1 MLLVYRSM
9 ISTSSLYDSGLSTL
23 ITTSKITIHIG
34 LPLPWLVEEVVVASV
49 LLLSLVFAA
58 LLLSALAVE
67 GVAVG
72 REMVAVVG
80 EVETAVVCCPALAAR
95 ASSAEPSKPRMLD
108 IAGSTSPA

>member
-1 MLLVYRSM
+1 MLPYDWS
-9 ISTSSLYDSGLSTL
+9 IITLYMTL
-23 ITTSKITIHIG
+23 NIHTA
-34 LPLPWLVEEVVVASV
+34 LPLPWLVEEGLVASV
-49 LLLSLVFAA
+49 LLLSLAFAV

-72 REMVAVVG
+72 REMVAVERG
-80 EVETAVVCCPALAAR
+80 VETAVVCCPALAAR